1 MHSRLN
7 IGLFYSA
14 KKISYKKGTNNK
26 YALSLTFF
34 KIFFKRLPSQYY
46 IFSIKGQ
53 QKPNS
58 LSFS

>member
-14 KKISYKKGTNNK
+14 KKINYKKSTNNK
-26 YALSLTFF
+26 YALSRVFL
-34 KIFFKRLPSQYY
+34 KIFFKRLSSQYY